1 MFSHNDNGKNHG
13 IRRAA
18 TAQALAW
25 WQRLGASHEAT
36 DTLYRVMCLAPY
48 PPGGMAVAYA
58 SNFVTF
64 YYIINKRGAIILIN
78 TLSINRFH

>member
-36 DTLYRVMCLAPY
+36 DTLHQAMCFAPY
-48 PPGGMAVAYA
+48 CPVGMVIAIAVEY
-58 SNFVTF
+58 VTF
-64 YYIINKRGAIILIN
+64 YF
-78 TLSINRFH
+78 S